1 MNRQNKLRSRL
12 VVGICLLSTLI
23 AGPALADKNDAK
35 PFDLRRGFADIA
47 EQVTPAVVFIEVE
60 STVKL
65 GGTELRF
72 NNPFEGLDSDLL
84 DRLFGG
90 RLRVPQQREF
100 RRSGAGSG
108 FIISEDGYILTNNH
122 VVNGADKIRVKLRDG
137 TSYDAELIGT
147 DEQTE
152 VAVIRIQGKGL
163 PVLPLGDAEKLRVGD
178 WVIAI
183 GNPYGLSETLTVG
196 VVSAKGRS
204 GMRITDYEDFIQTD
218 AAINPGN
225 SGGPL
230 LNVDGEVVGINTAIF
245 SRSGGSMGIGFA
257 VPINMAVAIK
267 DQLIAEGR
275 VDRGY
280 LGVMLNPQEVD
291 DDMAQSFGL
300 PKRGGALIAEVQPES
315 PAARAGLKDG
325 DVITTVDGKPVNGN
339 AMLRNTIAMVKPGT
353 KVNLQLYR
361 DGKAVN
367 KTVEVG
373 RLADAA
379 GLAAAAGSSVKKAA
393 DLSLNETLLRKWGF
407 ALAPL
412 SRDEAQALG
421 LNEQTGLRV
430 TQIRENSPAARRGL
444 EVDSVVLSVNRRE
457 VESLTALGKVLGGD
471 DIDGILLRV
480 RLPAGHVV
488 YMVLRAEE

>member
-1 MNRQNKLRSRL
+1 MNRDRKLRFQL
-12 VVGICLLSTLI
+12 ILGLLAVMMT
-23 AGPALADKNDAK
+23 GMVWADKKSDDR

-47 EQVTPAVVFIEVE
+47 ERATPAVVFIEVE

-65 GGTELRF
+65 GGAPLRF
-72 NNPFEGLDSDLL
+72 NNPFEGLDNELL

-90 RLRVPQQREF
+90 RLRTPQQREF
-100 RRSGAGSG
+100 KRSGAGSG

-122 VVNGADKIRVKLRDG
+122 VVNGADRIRVKLRDG

-152 VAVIRIQGKGL
+152 VAVIRIKGKNL

-178 WVIAI
+178 WVVAI

-230 LNVDGEVVGINTAIF
+230 LNIDGEVIGINTAIF

-257 VPINMAVAIK
+257 VPINMAIGIK
-267 DQLIAEGR
+267 DQLISEGR

-280 LGVMLNPQEVD
+280 LGVMLNPQEID
-291 DDMAQSFGL
+291 EDMARSFGL
-300 PKRGGALIAEVQPES
+300 PERKGALIAEVQPDS
-315 PAARAGLKDG
+315 PAARAGLKEG
-325 DVITTVDGKPVNGN
+325 DVIVAVDDKPMAGN

-361 DGKAVN
+361 DGKLMKIAV
-367 KTVEVG
+367 KVG
-373 RLADAA
+373 RLADAP
-379 GLAAAAGSSVKKAA
+379 GQAASSGSPGRKS
-393 DLSLNETLLRKWGF
+393 DDSSLNEMLLRKWGL

-412 SRDEAQALG
+412 SRDEAREMGLG
-421 LNEQTGLRV
+421 EQTGMRV
-430 TQIRENSPAARRGL
+430 TQVRENSPAERRGVV
-444 EVDSVVLSVNRRE
+444 VDSVVLSINRRE
-457 VESLTALGKVLGGD
+457 VESLAGVRKVLGKED
-471 DIDGILLRV
+471 VDGILLRL
-480 RLPAGHVV
+480 RLPNGHTV
-488 YMVLRAEE
+488 YTVLRAED